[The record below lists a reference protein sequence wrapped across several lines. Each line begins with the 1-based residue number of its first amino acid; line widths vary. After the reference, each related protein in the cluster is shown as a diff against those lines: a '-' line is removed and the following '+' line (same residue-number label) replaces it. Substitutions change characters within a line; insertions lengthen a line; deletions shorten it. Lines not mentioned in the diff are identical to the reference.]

1 MTTAPVQF
9 EIRAP
14 RFSSIDF
21 LWLSFWIALLI
32 PCLTM
37 NVPVFLPWIMAGGGV
52 LIARHFY
59 SVVWRGEPDEGNL
72 LISVAMP
79 VFCLL
84 SGFALAWVNRMT
96 PVLYDR
102 QLAQWDFGV
111 APAIRTWALARWWAI
126 DPINLVYRG
135 LPLAMLLV
143 LVVTTGLPRRRLLY
157 AMALA
162 GVLAVPCYLLC
173 PAVGPAHLTDP
184 SAPRNCMPSMHL
196 TWTLLLWVNASG
208 RVKWLAG
215 GFAAFTALATL
226 ATGEHY
232 LPDLVAALP
241 WTWLISIAVNRLAP
255 DKAPR

>member
-1 MTTAPVQF
+1 MTTVPIQL
-9 EIRAP
+9 ELRAP

-21 LWLSFWIALLI
+21 LWLSLWVAMLV

-37 NVPVFLPWIMAGGGV
+37 KVPIFLPWIMAGGAV

-59 SVVWRGEPDEGNL
+59 SVVWHGQPDEGNL
-72 LISVAMP
+72 IIAVAMP

-84 SGFALAWVNRMT
+84 SGAALAWVNRIT

-111 APAIRTWALARWWAI
+111 APAIRAWALARWWVI
-126 DPINLVYRG
+126 DPINVSYRA

-143 LVVTTGLPRRRLLY
+143 LVATSGLRRRRLLY

-162 GVLAVPCYLLC
+162 GVLAIPCYLLC
-173 PAVGPAHLTDP
+173 PAVGPVHVNDP
-184 SAPRNCMPSMHL
+184 LAPRNCMPSMHL
-196 TWTLLLWVNASG
+196 TWTLLLCVNASG

-215 GFAAFTALATL
+215 AFAAFTALATL

-232 LPDLVAALP
+232 LPDLIAALP
-241 WTWLISIAVNRLAP
+241 WTALITLLANKLAP
-255 DKAPR
+255 E

>member
-21 LWLSFWIALLI
+21 LWLSFWTALLI

-126 DPINLVYRG
+126 DPINVAYRG

-143 LVVTTGLPRRRLLY
+143 PTAALCNGPGGRARCSLLSAMPRCGTGAPDRPLRPAQLH
-157 AMALA
+157 ALNA
-162 GVLAVPCYLLC
+162 SHLDSAPLGKR
-173 PAVGPAHLTDP
+173 VGP
-184 SAPRNCMPSMHL
+184 R
-196 TWTLLLWVNASG
+196 
-208 RVKWLAG
+208 
-215 GFAAFTALATL
+215 
-226 ATGEHY
+226 
-232 LPDLVAALP
+232 
-241 WTWLISIAVNRLAP
+241 
-255 DKAPR
+255 